1 MGESAAD
8 GRRTGLPLL
17 EPSPGG
23 LAERIGGRL
32 AGLHPVVAF
41 LLSAV
46 AIWALVVGVSILLGL
61 LVTEVLVPIDA
72 VQDADEWL
80 PDELAAER
88 TSFWD
93 DVSYVVSTASG
104 GYRPPG
110 DPRRPHRDLRLAA
123 TVARRGLHDRRA
135 RARVRDLPR
144 DVDRGAAASGPR
156 SSGWRSSTPTRA
168 IRRGTRPRR
177 SPSTSAWRCS
187 RRTS

>member
-8 GRRTGLPLL
+8 GRRTDVPLL
-17 EPSPGG
+17 EPTPGG
-23 LAERIGGRL
+23 PAERIGGRL

-41 LLSAV
+41 VLSAV
-46 AIWALVVGVSILLGL
+46 AIWVLVVGVSILLGL

-88 TSFWD
+88 TSFWN

-104 GYRPPG
+104 GYRPSG
-110 DPRRPHRDLRLAA
+110 DPRRPDGDLRLAA
-123 TVARRGLHDRRA
+123 TLARGRLHDRRA

-144 DVDRGAAASGPR
+144 HVDRGAA
-156 SSGWRSSTPTRA
+156 RA
-168 IRRGTRPRR
+168 ARGGAAGEARPRR
-177 SPSTSAWRCS
+177 ELPVRAHRRVARRLRRAWRCS